1 MSVNTTKP
9 ITAVLPARNEQ
20 ENIEAAVRSLA
31 GQPEIA
37 EIRVVND
44 GSSDRTG
51 EILSRLA
58 TEFPQLRVIEADALP
73 DGWGGKNH
81 AAWLGAQACATEWI
95 LFTDADVRHLTGS
108 AARALELAAQHGAAL
123 VSFSPRQRME
133 TWWERAMIPFVFLR
147 LAARF
152 SYDRVND

>member
-51 EILSRLA
+51 QILSRLA
-58 TEFPQLRVIEADALP
+58 PEFPHLRVIEADALP
-73 DGWGGKNH
+73 DGWVGKNH
-81 AAWLGAQACATEWI
+81 AAWLGAQGCG
-95 LFTDADVRHLTGS
+95 TG
-108 AARALELAAQHGAAL
+108 GVL
-123 VSFSPRQRME
+123 VP
-133 TWWERAMIPFVFLR
+133 
-147 LAARF
+147 
-152 SYDRVND
+152 D